1 MRFREVFTRYLQALL
16 RISLVANIVAVFS
29 VTAAMLTLVHREK
42 DYSAFAALVRLR
54 YCSVLPLIILGALF
68 LDQFGKEDVRR
79 TFHGN
84 VIPVTISSC

>member
-1 MRFREVFTRYLQALL
+1 MVDVKVLALP

-29 VTAAMLTLVHREK
+29 ATATMLTLVHHKK
-42 DYSAFAALVRLR
+42 DDSAFAALVHLW

-68 LDQFGKEDVRR
+68 LNQFGKEDVRR
-79 TFHGN
+79 TFHGT